1 LAQVRKEGRPALSVR
16 LHGGGGGLEANAQ
29 RGGGAQGGAGVQ
41 GPPLMMVIGGFDG
54 AVLPNVE
61 VYDGPTRRWRQAPP
75 LLQARAGAASLWR
88 PWFD

>member
-1 LAQVRKEGRPALSVR
+1 
-16 LHGGGGGLEANAQ
+16 
-29 RGGGAQGGAGVQ
+29 
-41 GPPLMMVIGGFDG
+41 MMVIGGFDG

-75 LLQARAGAASLWR
+75 LLQARAGAASLWW